1 MSTEAVLPDY
11 AFNLQQKE
19 YLQGLFAGLAS
30 GGLRTFVGHLPDGR
44 ITNIPA
50 PGLEN
55 RAEPEPSD
63 EKTVYGTPVS
73 DLCEQEIWKLEQ
85 HGLDTWDKLV
95 AHAEQDKFPDKAD
108 TFRFR
113 YHGLF
118 YVAPA
123 QNAFMLRCRIPAGE
137 GATPSKATTW

>member
-1 MSTEAVLPDY
+1 MSAEAILPDY
-11 AFNLQQKE
+11 AFNLEQKE

-44 ITNIPA
+44 ITNVPA

-55 RAEPEPSD
+55 RAAEFEPPRQ
-63 EKTVYGTPVS
+63 KTVYGTPVE

-95 AHAEQDKFPDKAD
+95 AHAEQDKFPDKPTRSGFDIMASS
-108 TFRFR
+108 
-113 YHGLF
+113 
-118 YVAPA
+118 
-123 QNAFMLRCRIPAGE
+123 M
-137 GATPSKATTW
+137 

>member
-1 MSTEAVLPDY
+1 MAYAFGPPPSISSLPDNLPMSTEAALPDY

-44 ITNIPA
+44 ITNVPA

-55 RAEPEPSD
+55 RAEPESSE

-85 HGLDTWDKLV
+85 HGLDT
-95 AHAEQDKFPDKAD
+95 
-108 TFRFR
+108 
-113 YHGLF
+113 
-118 YVAPA
+118 
-123 QNAFMLRCRIPAGE
+123 
-137 GATPSKATTW
+137 

>member
-44 ITNIPA
+44 ITNVPA

-55 RAEPEPSD
+55 RAAEADPSA

-118 YVAPA
+118 
-123 QNAFMLRCRIPAGE
+123 
-137 GATPSKATTW
+137 SKALSAVASYSECGAS